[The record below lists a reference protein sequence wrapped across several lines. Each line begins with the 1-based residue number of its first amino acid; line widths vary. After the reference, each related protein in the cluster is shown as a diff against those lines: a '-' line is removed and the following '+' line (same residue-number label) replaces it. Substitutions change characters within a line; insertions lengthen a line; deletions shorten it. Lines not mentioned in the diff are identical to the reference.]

1 MVFAV
6 YEQGMRIQT
15 PRKALLGRR
24 SVTALEQPSASRR
37 SADTDS
43 DSSHL
48 ERVAEQPFEQIQ
60 RRLHQNRE
68 AAGEPPPPQP
78 NPMDR
83 SQKALNAYNNTKQVA
98 VGQRPRVS
106 ARMIMT
112 QPVITAD
119 FDASIQDGWQLL
131 TQHGVSH
138 LVLQNRR
145 GALLGM
151 VTDKDIL
158 KATSGVGHIDLADR
172 SPDQVM
178 LGTLINRK
186 LLTVSPDTEV
196 LDLASVMHEQKLSAL
211 PVVTDKDQLMG
222 LITRTDVLQAVVSH
236 HLELWY

>member
-24 SVTALEQPSASRR
+24 SVTALEQTSASRR
-37 SADTDS
+37 TADTDS

-60 RRLHQNRE
+60 RRLQLNRD
-68 AAGEPPPPQP
+68 GEEDKSARPT
-78 NPMDR
+78 PMDN
-83 SQKALNAYNNTKQVA
+83 SQRALNAYNNTKQVA
-98 VGQRPRVS
+98 IGQRPRVS

-112 QPVITAD
+112 EPVITAD

-131 TQHGVSH
+131 QQHGVSH

-158 KATSGVGHIDLADR
+158 KATSGVGHVDLANR

-186 LLTVSPDTEV
+186 LLTVGPDTEV

-211 PVVTDKDQLMG
+211 PVVTEKDQLIG